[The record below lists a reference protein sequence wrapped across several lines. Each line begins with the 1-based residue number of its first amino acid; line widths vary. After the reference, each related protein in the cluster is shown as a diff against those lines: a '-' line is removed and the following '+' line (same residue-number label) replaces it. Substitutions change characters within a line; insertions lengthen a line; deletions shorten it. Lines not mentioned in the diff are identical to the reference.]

1 MTSRKEINSLV
12 DILALKNDEYCS
24 PVPPRSLKS
33 IAVLVHGRNKNV
45 EGPMEKF
52 IQKIVES
59 TNSHL
64 QCLWTAVP
72 FLNVRDSSFNLSNMV
87 AWKETKNYNNIILL
101 PFKRLPSIESVA
113 CNKYMQ
119 RGDFNLPQLK
129 QIECGFWKD
138 VSVAWISCIID
149 LLLLNL
155 FSLLSCRTLLVFA
168 APILSW
174 KNYDWT
180 NARAKFQ
187 SFTALSIGVAYR
199 QSKSFLFIHESS
211 TRQIIYKTVGWEIE
225 LKEHYACCSR
235 SASRWKNL
243 KLDQISAKPPMR

>member
-1 MTSRKEINSLV
+1 MEERKPAQEELETENMSSGKEINSLL

-33 IAVLVHGRNKNV
+33 IAVLVHGRSKNV

-72 FLNVRDSSFNLSNMV
+72 FLNVRDSSFNISNMV

-138 VSVAWISCIID
+138 VSV
-149 LLLLNL
+149 
-155 FSLLSCRTLLVFA
+155 
-168 APILSW
+168 
-174 KNYDWT
+174 
-180 NARAKFQ
+180 
-187 SFTALSIGVAYR
+187 G
-199 QSKSFLFIHESS
+199 
-211 TRQIIYKTVGWEIE
+211 
-225 LKEHYACCSR
+225 
-235 SASRWKNL
+235 
-243 KLDQISAKPPMR
+243 